1 MSNLGDKLV
10 LGTVVA
16 SLLFFMSAEA
26 KADDLQERF
35 KCLTRS
41 INSVTIELGQGM
53 LDVITWECA
62 TNKPNPVSGKITL
75 NPVTLNTILRMNYAS
90 KAVELARENN

>member
-16 SLLFFMSAEA
+16 SLLFFMSAEV

-35 KCLTRS
+35 DCMTRS
-41 INSVTIELGQGM
+41 ISSVTVELGQGM
-53 LDVITWECA
+53 IDLLAWECA
-62 TNKPNPVSGKITL
+62 INKPNPINGKIT
-75 NPVTLNTILRMNYAS
+75 PSFETISVLLVMEMVS
-90 KAVELARENN
+90 LATERNN